1 MLKAVSGKKIKNES
15 FSLLTDI
22 DECSEPADSPDVHKC
37 SKMRTV
43 RTWIRV
49 TLSGVTPVSAD
60 EDFQAMEYPVTQ
72 VKTRTSYYERI
83 KLGKV

>member
-1 MLKAVSGKKIKNES
+1 MSTNAL
-15 FSLLTDI
+15 
-22 DECSEPADSPDVHKC
+22 
-37 SKMRTV
+37 KMRTV
-43 RTWIRV
+43 RTRIRV

>member
-1 MLKAVSGKKIKNES
+1 MLKAVSGKKSRMNL
-15 FSLLTDI
+15 FR
-22 DECSEPADSPDVHKC
+22 CSQILMNAQSQRTVQM
-37 SKMRTV
+37 STNALKMRTV
-43 RTWIRV
+43 RTRIRV